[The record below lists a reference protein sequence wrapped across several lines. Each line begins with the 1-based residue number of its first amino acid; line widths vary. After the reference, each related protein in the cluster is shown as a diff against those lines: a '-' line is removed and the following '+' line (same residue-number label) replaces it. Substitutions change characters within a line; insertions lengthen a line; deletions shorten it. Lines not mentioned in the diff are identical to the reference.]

1 MTDMLLIVHEK
12 LKGNSVIAK
21 YCESRIKLYE
31 YPETA
36 DDTKPFIVIDP
47 LDVPIPAT
55 YASNNNHSF
64 EYNYQIDVQTQS
76 YEITKLLAEAIRLE
90 MRELGFE
97 QLPNG
102 LDEFFKETK
111 RYLDVR
117 RYSAI
122 IKNEVV
128 Q

>member
-1 MTDMLLIVHEK
+1 MTDMLLTVHEK
-12 LKGNSVIAK
+12 LQANSVIAK
-21 YCESRIKLYE
+21 YCGSRIKLYE

-47 LDVPIPAT
+47 LDVPIPAN
-55 YASNNNHSF
+55 YASNDNHAF

-90 MRELGFE
+90 MRKLGFE
-97 QLPNG
+97 QLPGG
-102 LDEFFKETK
+102 LDEYFKETK
-111 RYLDVR
+111 RYVDAR

-122 IKNEVV
+122 IKNEVI
-128 Q
+128 